1 LQIDNCGGG
10 GWAQIKANETISYEL
25 GDCYEVWFPNADGQM
40 LSVRVRKDVSQEEY
54 EQALQQAVLEA
65 RN

>member
-1 LQIDNCGGG
+1 MND
-10 GWAQIKANETISYEL
+10 TISYEL

-40 LSVRVRKDVSQEEY
+40 LSVRVPKDCTPEEY
-54 EQALQQAVLEA
+54 EQALMQAVLEA